1 MCELVTAS
9 LALAGGVASAWGA
22 YQKGVTTQAYNNA
35 QAAINEAQADRIL
48 ATSEINRHMVQD
60 TAKEQ
65 GKILTTSHSKALS
78 TQKAAFAAAGLGSG
92 SVTAETLAMSSYDK
106 AKMDE
111 NALRYNA
118 DMESWAIQTEA
129 EDSAAALRSEAV
141 MNRQAGKNAR
151 KAGMI
156 NAFSSLLGS
165 ASQFSSNFLPQRGLT
180 YYGNF
185 TTSYGVNVPSIYKP
199 LK

>member
-1 MCELVTAS
+1 MCNWVAG
-9 LALAGGVASAWGA
+9 ALAIVGGVTNAWGQ
-22 YQKGVTTQAYNNA
+22 YQSGVMAQAYNNA
-35 QAAINEAQADRIL
+35 QAAINEAQADRVL
-48 ATSEINRHMVQD
+48 ATAEINKNMVQD

-65 GKILTTSHSKALS
+65 GKILTTAHSKALA

-118 DMESWAIQTEA
+118 DMESWAIETEA
-129 EDSAAALRSEAV
+129 QDTASALRSEAG
-141 MNRQAGKNAR
+141 MYRLAGKNAK
-151 KAGMI
+151 KAGTI

-165 ASQFSSNFLPQRGLT
+165 ASQVAPSFLPQRGVT
-180 YYGNF
+180 SYGNY
-185 TTSYGVNVPSIYKP
+185 TTSYGVSVPSIYKP